1 MGIERDAGQRRLSP
15 GPLLDVR
22 GRLAEAGWAGTE
34 VRAYDRSRV
43 AAPRWR
49 IKEWDYY
56 CVLADGDDGPFGL
69 ALTVADNGYMGL
81 LGVSW
86 LDLAGRAD
94 TTENAMVPFPLGR
107 LRLPASADAGDVVLD
122 RRGMRLEFRHERGAR
137 RLIVRHPGFAGGRGL
152 SGEVVLTSPGA
163 ERMVVAIPFP
173 GDERAFYYNQK
184 IPGLTAAGTITVGGR
199 ERTFDPA
206 SAFGVFDWGR
216 GVWTYD
222 NTWFW
227 ASASGRHEGRPFGF
241 TVGHGFGDTAAGS
254 ENMLLLDGVAHKLDR
269 VRFHLPHGTY
279 DGAPWRFSSNDGRF
293 EMGFEPILDRA
304 ADVNALV
311 LRSTQHQVFGRFTGH
326 VTLDDGARLEVREL
340 LGFAEKVRNRW

>member
-69 ALTVADNGYMGL
+69 ALTVADNSYMGL

-94 TTENAMVPFPLGR
+94 TTENAMIPFPLGR
-107 LRLPASADAGDVVLD
+107 LRLPASADAGDVVVD

-173 GDERAFYYNQK
+173 GDEGAFYYNQK

-199 ERTFDPA
+199 EHTFDPA